1 MNNDNYFN
9 IYSYMESK
17 QGGLVEKDSL
27 DDVAIVCLNEDSNG
41 EPYIEIDYIDYDG
54 QIGGLTSLEKLDA
67 ISEYADYYTNIFDV
81 FSYNAIVSILYNLD
95 TKQLDLINLKDKS
108 CVDCDLTFNENSIS
122 VGYIINKKI
131 NFDFKTKVKI
141 LYELMKIIM
150 LRSYEEGLKIDVVFK
165 VKNQIISNIY
175 QYDNEDNLEPC
186 ELSEQINLSII
197 KNQFE
202 VDLRETY
209 QKIKK

>member
-1 MNNDNYFN
+1 
-9 IYSYMESK
+9 
-17 QGGLVEKDSL
+17 
-27 DDVAIVCLNEDSNG
+27 
-41 EPYIEIDYIDYDG
+41 
-54 QIGGLTSLEKLDA
+54 
-67 ISEYADYYTNIFDV
+67 
-81 FSYNAIVSILYNLD
+81 
-95 TKQLDLINLKDKS
+95 
-108 CVDCDLTFNENSIS
+108 
-122 VGYIINKKI
+122 
-131 NFDFKTKVKI
+131 VKI